1 MPAELHPTP
10 PQQAFS
16 VSTEWFKGKNCRNHP
31 IVHGKI
37 DGFLSISVVFLV
49 SPSHLFSAERCRETS
64 GTQASARGGRAGY
77 PEGFFSLELLGHWIG
92 ETIPICEPIYDYYLV
107 GGLEHGF
114 YFSIYILGIYIVNI

>member
-1 MPAELHPTP
+1 
-10 PQQAFS
+10 
-16 VSTEWFKGKNCRNHP
+16 VSTDWKGKNCRNHP

-37 DGFLSISVVFLV
+37 DGFLSISLVFLV

-77 PEGFFSLELLGHWIG
+77 PEGFCRWNDWVIGFG

-107 GGLEHGF
+107 GGFEHGF
-114 YFSIYILGIYIVNI
+114 YFSIYWEYIIIIPTDELIL